1 MKTCVFCQIAKYKL
15 PAEIIYQEDDI
26 IAFLDANPK
35 EAGHTLVIPKQ
46 HFSNLL
52 EIPADLL
59 ADTIRVTQKV
69 ARLINQKLKPDGLNI
84 YQNNGSIAG
93 QAVDHFHFHIVPR
106 YQKEPPAEKENLQ
119 AIAKIL
125 TRNAE

>member
-1 MKTCVFCQIAKYKL
+1 MANCVFCQIANNKL
-15 PAEIIYQEDDI
+15 PAHIIYQESNMV
-26 IAFLDANPK
+26 AFLDNNPK
-35 EAGHTLVIPKQ
+35 ETGHTLIVPKQ

-59 ADTIRVTQKV
+59 ASTIKVTQKV
-69 ARLINQKLKPDGLNI
+69 TKIINQSLKPDGLNI

-93 QAVDHFHFHIVPR
+93 QAIDHFHFHIVPR
-106 YQKEPPAEKENLQ
+106 YQKEPPIDKENLQ

-125 TRNAE
+125 KRNAE